1 MAELPVAEFLRT
13 RLKEY
18 DSKFEVR
25 KGSAFD
31 DFFFKTMQFVLQ
43 PLRDEAD
50 QLFIG
55 QSLRRILKTD
65 NPDAFDEELV
75 DDLVANFFV
84 YRIEGSKS
92 SGVARV
98 YYDTP
103 VYREYPAGG
112 FAVTGNNGETYTN
125 PAVYLITDGQMSSQ
139 VENGLYYMDVPI
151 VSNNPGL
158 VTELEPES
166 LVTVIDD
173 PDYISVTNKYSIS
186 GGTDREKNTDL
197 INRAKQA
204 ITVRDLVT
212 GKGFQ
217 AILFENFPNSITEV
231 QAIGFGDEEMMRDIV
246 FNTHIGGKHDGYV
259 KTPSIKTTDKDF
271 LGVLIDSTRA
281 TRTTTQVNLP
291 GTSWVSLGQKN
302 VDRTVAGPVVQ
313 QVKSSVAAYIEGA
326 ADLSNPIDLSTK
338 TTVKIT
344 IDSTIREVRVA
355 GVVPGST
362 SRSEII
368 NNINIAFGVNV
379 AFAYDR
385 FIRLV
390 SPNPGLSS
398 RVEIDTTFNP
408 ALNAYLDVFGV
419 LFLGY
424 ISEGDGPITFAEDID
439 YTINNTTGEIKRI
452 VGSEIISL
460 AASKGV
466 VDGAPHPLTIPDG
479 SWDIIWADPA
489 FYPGMFASVLPND
502 IVSITGAG
510 TIDGDYRVIEV
521 LGVGEAVVIDTVL
534 PSGAPINLDGK
545 FRITRTGIKNNEL
558 VFVDFY
564 YNPLSIDIGKFIVL
578 DTYGRSRG
586 IRPGREEMTIT
597 DVAFLRINSIDVIDP
612 VTGEPLGTTLQG
624 IGGYGRGGYGGGAYG
639 IGAGSDYR
647 LVINEPTAR
656 FSAFEDAYIVIS
668 SAFEGM
674 SLRVNY
680 DYVPEI
686 EAIHDFCRSDAERV
700 LDGDVLIKHFIP
712 AYVSGTIT
720 YEADNTDSSIPTN
733 EELTAMVKDYING
746 RRSGT
751 SLQLSDV
758 SQFILKTVD
767 PNYKYLGSVKPFT
780 LSAII
785 YNTDGTS
792 TMIESSEALV
802 VPKEDPF
809 PKETTRP
816 LSPRITHWVAD
827 NIELVRV

>member
-31 DFFFKTMQFVLQ
+31 DFFFKTLQFVLQ

-50 QLFIG
+50 QLFIA

-65 NPDAFDEELV
+65 DPDAFDEDLV

-98 YYDTP
+98 YFDTP

-112 FAVTGNNGETYTN
+112 FSVTGSNGETYTN

-139 VENGLYYMDVPI
+139 VENGLYYMDIPVTSDNTGAI
-151 VSNNPGL
+151 
-158 VTELEPES
+158 TELEPEN

-173 PDYISVTNKYSIS
+173 PDYISVTNKYTIT
-186 GGTDREKNTDL
+186 GGTDREKNTEL
-197 INRAKQA
+197 IERAKQA

-246 FNTHIGGKHDGYV
+246 YNTHIGGKHDGYI
-259 KTPSIKTTDKDF
+259 KTPSIKTADKDF
-271 LGVLIDSTRA
+271 LGVLIDPTRA
-281 TRTTTQVNLP
+281 TKTTTQVQLP
-291 GTSWVSLGQKN
+291 GTTWVSLGQKN
-302 VDRTVAGPVVQ
+302 VDRTVSGPVVQ
-313 QVKSSVAAYIEGA
+313 QVKSSISASIQGA
-326 ADLSNPIDLSTK
+326 ADLSNPINLSTK

-344 IDSTIREVRVA
+344 IDSTVREVRVA

-368 NNINIAFGVNV
+368 NNINLAFGVNV

-385 FIRLV
+385 YIKLI

-398 RVEIDTTFNP
+398 LVEIDTTYNP
-408 ALNAYLDVFGV
+408 ALNAYLEVFGV
-419 LFLGY
+419 PLYGY
-424 ISEGDGPITFAEDID
+424 ISEGDGPLTFVEDID
-439 YTINNTTGEIKRI
+439 YRINNSTGEIQRI

-466 VDGAPHPLTIPDG
+466 VDGAPHLPTITTG
-479 SWDIIWADPA
+479 SWDIIWADPTIN
-489 FYPGMFASVLPND
+489 PGMFTSVLPND
-502 IVSITGAG
+502 IVTISGTG
-510 TIDGDYRVIEV
+510 TVDGDYRVVEV
-521 LGVGEAVVIDTVL
+521 LGVGEALVIDTVL
-534 PSGAPINLDGK
+534 PAVPLSLDGK
-545 FRITRTGIKNNEL
+545 YRVTRTGIKNNEL

-564 YNPLSIDIGKFIVL
+564 YNPLSIDIGKYIVL
-578 DTYGRSRG
+578 DTYGRVRG
-586 IRPGREEMTIT
+586 VRTGREDMTIT
-597 DVAFLRINSIDVIDP
+597 DVAFLRVNSIQVIDP
-612 VTGEPLGTTLQG
+612 VTGEPIGITLQG
-624 IGGYGRGGYGGGAYG
+624 IGGYGRGGYGMGAYG
-639 IGAGSDYR
+639 IGSGSDYR
-647 LVINEPTAR
+647 LVVNEPTAR
-656 FSAFEDAYIVIS
+656 FSAFEDSYIVIA
-668 SAFEGM
+668 SAYEGM

-686 EAIHDFCRSDAERV
+686 ESIHDFCRSDAERV

-720 YEADNTDSSIPTN
+720 YEADSTDSSIPTN
-733 EELTAMVKDYING
+733 AELTTMVKDYING
-746 RRSGT
+746 RKSGT

-758 SQFILKTVD
+758 SQFILKTID
-767 PNYKYLGSVKPFT
+767 PNYKYLGSVKPYT

-792 TMIESSEALV
+792 TMIQSSEALV

-809 PKETTRP
+809 PKETTAP
-816 LSPRITHWVAD
+816 LSPRISHWIAD
-827 NIELVRV
+827 NIELVRL